1 MEGLGD
7 LLQEF
12 FARGVIVV
20 FRPMHFWA
28 GLLCNVKN
36 HWFCFINSKNPLENQ
51 RWTLAHELGHFV
63 LHKEEG
69 GHLFTDGIFCGT
81 EEDAEWQA
89 NCFAA
94 EILMPPEAIEA
105 IIPYYFTAQDKVN
118 YVAMEFKVPVKMA
131 AWWLFELGYINKKCY
146 SHLQKPV
153 SN

>member
-1 MEGLGD
+1 MKGLGD

-51 RWTLAHELGHFV
+51 RWTLAHELSHFV

-94 EILMPPEAIEA
+94 EMLMPPEILDKAIPRNLSAPEK
-105 IIPYYFTAQDKVN
+105 IKIT
-118 YVAMEFKVPVKMA
+118 AMEFRVPEKMA
-131 AWWLFELGYINKKCY
+131 AWWLFELGYIDKKAY
-146 SHLQKPV
+146 QRLQK
-153 SN
+153 